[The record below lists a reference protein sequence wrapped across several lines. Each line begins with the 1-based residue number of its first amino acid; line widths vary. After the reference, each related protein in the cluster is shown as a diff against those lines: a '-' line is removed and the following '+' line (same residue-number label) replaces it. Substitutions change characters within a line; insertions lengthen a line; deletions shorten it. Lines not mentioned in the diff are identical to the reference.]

1 MDRRRTMSCLFS
13 NEPGN
18 VVSLANTS
26 TFDDISMCEKRVRPN
41 QYEAN
46 VDYKTRTITSNLIPK
61 CNQSYRKFGRTRI
74 FSDPSPIM
82 TNSKMDCK
90 KSLTAPS
97 MLNTTTVI
105 KDRIFRIP
113 GEHQLENLKYI
124 GEGSYGVVASA
135 LDASSGERVAIK
147 KYSPFGHEL
156 YTQRTWRE
164 IYILKYLSPHEN
176 IIDLRRIICV
186 PNNEDTIKEVYMV
199 QSLMDFDLTKL
210 LKKQPLTTDHIR
222 YFIYQIFR
230 GVKFIHSANVLHRD
244 LKPSNVLVDRNC
256 NLKIC
261 DFSLAR

>member
-13 NEPGN
+13 NEP
-18 VVSLANTS
+18 VSLSNTS
-26 TFDDISMCEKRVRPN
+26 TFDDMSLCEKRVRPN
-41 QYEAN
+41 QYEQN
-46 VDYKTRTITSNLIPK
+46 VEYKTGMITSNLIPK
-61 CNQSYRKFGRTRI
+61 GNQSYRKFGRTRI
-74 FSDPSPIM
+74 FSDPSPVLS
-82 TNSKMDCK
+82 NSKMDCK

-135 LDASSGERVAIK
+135 LNASSGEMVAIK

-164 IYILKYLSPHEN
+164 LYILKYLSPHEN

-186 PNNEDTIKEVYMV
+186 PNNEDTIKEVYMI
-199 QSLMDFDLTKL
+199 QSLMDFDLSKVL
-210 LKKQPLTTDHIR
+210 QRSPLTTDHVR

-230 GVKFIHSANVLHRD
+230 GLKFIHSANVLHRD

>member
-13 NEPGN
+13 NEP
-18 VVSLANTS
+18 VSLSNTS
-26 TFDDISMCEKRVRPN
+26 TFDDMSLCEKRVRPN
-41 QYEAN
+41 QYEQN
-46 VDYKTRTITSNLIPK
+46 VEYKTGMITSNMIPK
-61 CNQSYRKFGRTRI
+61 GNQSYRKFGRTRI
-74 FSDPSPIM
+74 FSDPSPVLS
-82 TNSKMDCK
+82 NSKMDCK

-113 GEHQLENLKYI
+113 GEHKLENLKYI

-135 LDASSGERVAIK
+135 LDASSGEMVAIK

-186 PNNEDTIKEVYMV
+186 PNNEDTIKEVYMI
-199 QSLMDFDLTKL
+199 QSLMDFDLSKVL
-210 LKKQPLTTDHIR
+210 QRSPLTTDHVR

-230 GVKFIHSANVLHRD
+230 GLKFIHSANVLHRD

-256 NLKIC
+256 NLRIC

>member
-13 NEPGN
+13 NEP
-18 VVSLANTS
+18 VSLSNTS
-26 TFDDISMCEKRVRPN
+26 TFDDMSLCEKRVRPN
-41 QYEAN
+41 QYEQN
-46 VDYKTRTITSNLIPK
+46 VECKSKTITSNLIPK
-61 CNQSYRKFGRTRI
+61 GNEAYRKFGRTRI
-74 FSDPSPIM
+74 FSDPSPVM

-113 GEHQLENLKYI
+113 GEHKLENLKYI

-135 LDASSGERVAIK
+135 WDASSREMVAIK

-186 PNNEDTIKEVYMV
+186 PNNEDTIKEVYMI
-199 QSLMDFDLTKL
+199 QSLMDFDLSKVL
-210 LKKQPLTTDHIR
+210 QRSPLTTDHVR

-230 GVKFIHSANVLHRD
+230 GLKFIHSANVLHRD

-256 NLKIC
+256 NLRIC

>member
-1 MDRRRTMSCLFS
+1 MDSRRTMSCLFS
-13 NEPGN
+13 NEP
-18 VVSLANTS
+18 VSLSNTS
-26 TFDDISMCEKRVRPN
+26 TFDDMSLCEKRVRPN
-41 QYEAN
+41 QYEQN
-46 VDYKTRTITSNLIPK
+46 VEYKTGIITSNLIPK
-61 CNQSYRKFGRTRI
+61 GNQSYRKFGRTRI
-74 FSDPSPIM
+74 FSDPSPVLS
-82 TNSKMDCK
+82 NSKMDCK

-113 GEHQLENLKYI
+113 VEHQLENLKYI

-135 LDASSGERVAIK
+135 LDASSGEMVAIK

-186 PNNEDTIKEVYMV
+186 PNNEDTIKEVYMI
-199 QSLMDFDLTKL
+199 QSLMDFDLSKVL
-210 LKKQPLTTDHIR
+210 QRSPLTTDHVR

-230 GVKFIHSANVLHRD
+230 GLKFIHSANVLHRD

-256 NLKIC
+256 NLRIC

>member
-13 NEPGN
+13 NEPG
-18 VVSLANTS
+18 SLSNTS
-26 TFDDISMCEKRVRPN
+26 TFDDMSLCEKRVRPN
-41 QYEAN
+41 QYEQN
-46 VDYKTRTITSNLIPK
+46 VEYKTGMITSNMIPK
-61 CNQSYRKFGRTRI
+61 GNQSYRKFGRTRI
-74 FSDPSPIM
+74 FSDPSPVLS
-82 TNSKMDCK
+82 NSKMDCK

-113 GEHQLENLKYI
+113 GEHKLENLKYI

-135 LDASSGERVAIK
+135 LDASSGEMVAIK

-186 PNNEDTIKEVYMV
+186 PNNEDTIKEVYMI
-199 QSLMDFDLTKL
+199 QSLMDFDLSKVL
-210 LKKQPLTTDHIR
+210 QRSPLTTDHVR

-230 GVKFIHSANVLHRD
+230 GLKFIHSANVLHRD

-256 NLKIC
+256 NLRIC

>member
-13 NEPGN
+13 NEP
-18 VVSLANTS
+18 VSLSNTS
-26 TFDDISMCEKRVRPN
+26 TFEDMSLCEKRVRPN
-41 QYEAN
+41 QYEQN
-46 VDYKTRTITSNLIPK
+46 VEYKTGMITSNLIPK
-61 CNQSYRKFGRTRI
+61 GNQSYRKFGRTRI
-74 FSDPSPIM
+74 FSDPSPVLS
-82 TNSKMDCK
+82 NSKMDCK

-113 GEHQLENLKYI
+113 VEHQLENLKYI

-135 LDASSGERVAIK
+135 LDASSGEMVAIK

-199 QSLMDFDLTKL
+199 QSLMDFDLSKL
-210 LKKQPLTTDHIR
+210 LQKQPLTTDHIR

-256 NLKIC
+256 NLRIC

>member
-1 MDRRRTMSCLFS
+1 MDRRRSMSCLFS
-13 NEPGN
+13 NEQGN
-18 VVSLANTS
+18 VGSFSNTS
-26 TFDDISMCEKRVRPN
+26 TFDGMSLREKRIRPN
-41 QYEAN
+41 HCEQN
-46 VDYKTRTITSNLIPK
+46 VEYKTRMITSNLLPK
-61 CNQSYRKFGRTRI
+61 CNLSYSKFGRTRI
-74 FSDPSPIM
+74 FSDPTPVM
-82 TNSKMDCK
+82 TNSKMDYK

-105 KDRIFRIP
+105 KDRLFRIP
-113 GEHQLENLKYI
+113 VEHQFENLKYI

-135 LDASSGERVAIK
+135 WDASSREMVAIK

-186 PNNEDTIKEVYMV
+186 PKNEDTIKEVYIV
-199 QSLMDFDLTKL
+199 QSLMDFDLYKL
-210 LKKQPLTTDHIR
+210 LQKQPLTTDHIR
-222 YFIYQIFR
+222 YFVYQIFR
-230 GVKFIHSANVLHRD
+230 GVKFIHSANILHRD

-256 NLKIC
+256 NLRIC

>member
-13 NEPGN
+13 NEP
-18 VVSLANTS
+18 VSLSNTS
-26 TFDDISMCEKRVRPN
+26 TFDDMSLCEKRVRPN
-41 QYEAN
+41 QYEQN
-46 VDYKTRTITSNLIPK
+46 VEYKTGMITSNLIPEG
-61 CNQSYRKFGRTRI
+61 NQSYRKFGRTRI
-74 FSDPSPIM
+74 FSDPSPVLS
-82 TNSKMDCK
+82 NSKMDCK

-113 GEHQLENLKYI
+113 VEHQLENLKYI

-135 LDASSGERVAIK
+135 LDASSGEMVAIK

-176 IIDLRRIICV
+176 IIDLLRIICV

-199 QSLMDFDLTKL
+199 QSLMDFDLSKVL
-210 LKKQPLTTDHIR
+210 QRSPLTTDHVR

-230 GVKFIHSANVLHRD
+230 GLKFIHSANVLHRD

-256 NLKIC
+256 NLRIC